1 MILKNFVSILLMI
14 GVALFQAFIST
25 IVKSVSPFITTGV
38 EVLSYYLIPLL
49 FFIYP
54 ILKNSHE
61 YKTNRRSFTLFVIR
75 GFLSASSVFLF
86 FYATQKIPIGVATI
100 LFNTTPIFVP
110 VLAFF
115 ILGEKC
121 SRQVWLGI
129 FISLI
134 GVLFIIHPG
143 LSDFVSFYCL
153 VGLGSGFVMALSQVI
168 LRSLA
173 KNKILTS
180 NIVFYQYLTCT
191 FFSFIFILCEI
202 ASAHKATQIISIS
215 YNKLYFVLIMLM
227 ILGIIGIVAQ
237 LCLTKAFKYMPA
249 AKLTPFLYISIP
261 ISCFLGWFFWNQ
273 NITEASVIGTC
284 FIVIGICTVSFGN
297 SIQVKKLLHTLRF
310 NH

>member
-1 MILKNFVSILLMI
+1 MISRNFLSIILMI
-14 GVALFQAFIST
+14 GVALFQAFMSA
-25 IVKSVSPFITTGV
+25 IVKSVSPFITAGV

-49 FFIYP
+49 FFMYP
-54 ILKNSHE
+54 ILKSPHE
-61 YKTNRRSFTLFVIR
+61 YKTNRKSFILFVIR

-110 VLAFF
+110 VLAFV
-115 ILGEKC
+115 ILEEKC
-121 SRQVWLGI
+121 SRQVCLGI

-134 GVLFIIHPG
+134 GVLFVIHPG
-143 LSDFVSFYCL
+143 LNDFVSFYCL
-153 VGLGSGFVMALSQVI
+153 VGLGSGFIMALSQVM
-168 LRSLA
+168 LRNLA

-191 FFSFIFILCEI
+191 FFSFIFILYEI
-202 ASAHKATQIISIS
+202 VYTHKITKIVSIS
-215 YNKLYFVLIMLM
+215 YNKLYFVLFMLM
-227 ILGIIGIVAQ
+227 LLGFIGIAAQ

-261 ISCFLGWFFWNQ
+261 ISYFLGWFFWNQ
-273 NITEASVIGTC
+273 NITEAAVIGTC
-284 FIVIGICTVSFGN
+284 FIVLGICIVSFNN
-297 SIQVKKLLHTLRF
+297 SIQVKKLLHSLRF